1 MKTFGKIIL
10 VLFIIALIAGNV
22 VFAKMWYD
30 TNKNLND
37 EKAKLQEWKHHI
49 KKWKIHM

>member
-10 VLFIIALIAGNV
+10 VLFIIALIAGNI

-30 TNKNLND
+30 TNKKLND
-37 EKAKLQEWKHHI
+37 EKAKRQE
-49 KKWKIHM
+49 MET